1 MTLDQQLD
9 STETLY
15 NRLKFCLE
23 AERLIETTAIK
34 MNGEGQVTLPN
45 WTQTKFSIYS
55 EIRFEIH
62 ELDLP
67 EDEKRHVYGH
77 FDLFLLTDHTI
88 TRPQFE
94 AILNN
99 YSGQNLDYFMRDYIW
114 NHNTQCLLFFIRA
127 YASIIQTIQL
137 ALDIEFYYSDYLDN
151 AHWLQYQLTSFHETR
166 NFFPFC
172 NQCPQNTETQCVL
185 WTEVLSHIK
194 AAVSGPHTKES
205 AMSIHRYFER
215 LNNTCLITKTLE
227 ELKQVGGI

>member
-34 MNGEGQVTLPN
+34 MNGVGQVTLPN
-45 WTQTKFSIYS
+45 WTQTKYSIYS

-77 FDLFLLTDHTI
+77 FDLFLLTGHTI

-94 AILNN
+94 ALLNK
-99 YSGQNLDYFMRDYIW
+99 YQGQTLDLNMREYIW
-114 NHNTQCLLFFIRA
+114 DHNTQCLLFFLRA
-127 YASIIQTIQL
+127 YASIIQTIQV
-137 ALDIEFYYSDYLDN
+137 ALDVELYYSDYLDT
-151 AHWLQYQLTSFHETR
+151 AHWLHYQLTSFHETR
-166 NFFPFC
+166 KFFPFC
-172 NQCPQNTETQCVL
+172 NQCPQNTENQCVL

-194 AAVSGPHTKES
+194 AAVSEPYTKES
-205 AMSIHRYFER
+205 ARSIQRYFEG
-215 LNNTCLITKTLE
+215 LNNTCLITKPLE
-227 ELKQVGGI
+227 ELKLVGGI